1 MRLSESWLQFIK
13 FGIVGV
19 ANTGI
24 GLGSYYLLLWLGCHY
39 LVANVGSWVVSVFN
53 AFYWNNKYVFKSNAI
68 WWRALI
74 KTYISYGASFVS
86 GTVLLYLLV
95 EWCGVSELL
104 APVCTL
110 LLTIPMNFLLNKFW
124 TFKSRL

>member
-1 MRLSESWLQFIK
+1 MRLSESWIQFIK

-24 GLGSYYLLLWLGCHY
+24 GLGSYYLLLWLECHY
-39 LVANVGSWVVSVFN
+39 LVANIGSWIISAFN
-53 AFYWNNKYVFKSNAI
+53 AFYWNNKYVFNSNVI
-68 WWRALI
+68 WWRALV

-86 GTVLLYLLV
+86 GTVLLYIFV